1 MVVPYL
7 ELTDSEMIYIDH
19 CCQNTCNYFQKG
31 YFSLSV
37 FLKGE
42 LYSLHR
48 EQRFERVAKNLKVA
62 SVFNTLVEEM
72 KAMGIAVNDDS
83 QCTEVMAPV
92 AFSDRSPV
100 LLLMGGGMGAGKST
114 VLKDILKE

>member
-1 MVVPYL
+1 MFKRVTSVYL
-7 ELTDSEMIYIDH
+7 
-19 CCQNTCNYFQKG
+19 
-31 YFSLSV
+31 FSS
-37 FLKGE
+37 KGE

-92 AFSDRSPV
+92 AHSDRSPV